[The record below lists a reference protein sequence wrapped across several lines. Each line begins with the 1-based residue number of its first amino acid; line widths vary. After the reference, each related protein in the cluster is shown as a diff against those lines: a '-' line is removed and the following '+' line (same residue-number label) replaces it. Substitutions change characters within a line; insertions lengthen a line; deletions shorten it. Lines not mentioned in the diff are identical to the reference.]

1 MYALVV
7 FTRNVRMTLPAGFRY
22 VRFENRGAGFRRG
35 RYVVTVMTIGAHGGF
50 LVAVQNSASVDAL
63 LIRNERTV
71 TDPGPAHHR
80 AAAVA
85 RAASLCNVRSVDRG
99 SGITRRK
106 HRRHVT
112 ANRVTIKTTGGIPPV
127 LNGSRVKP
135 VIVGLVRLS
144 VELSATEIGKCLTRA
159 VTSRAIKR
167 GRILFRCALRVVSC
181 RRSEV
186 WLHGQWAWRL
196 GSLLNERGGLRL
208 DSSGAC
214 ELTDEAEQ
222 REEGH

>member
-1 MYALVV
+1 MYALAV
-7 FTRNVRMTLPAGFRY
+7 FGRNVRMTLAAGFRY
-22 VRFENRGAGFRRG
+22 VRFENWRGGFRSRHD
-35 RYVVTVMTIGAHGGF
+35 VVAVMTIGAHGGF
-50 LVAVQNSASVDAL
+50 LIAVQNSASVNAL

-71 TDPGPAHHR
+71 ADPGPVHHR

-167 GRILFRCALRVVSC
+167 GRILFCGARRVVIC
-181 RRSEV
+181 R
-186 WLHGQWAWRL
+186 HGCQLRMDSR
-196 GSLLNERGGLRL
+196 GSFEQTN
-208 DSSGAC
+208 D
-214 ELTDEAEQ
+214 AEQ
-222 REEGH
+222 REEGHYRN